1 MKPAR
6 TATAL
11 SLLSELP
18 KNANMGVAP
27 AFVDTSAM
35 PRTRFEN
42 ESAKSRIVRMSA
54 SDVLG
59 MTLDGR
65 YVSSAA
71 CEMLSRPTNEMI
83 ASDTP
88 SNRFEV
94 VGQCAC
100 MLWTSKNGLHAKTKP
115 HTRMSVSLTTSSAAT
130 TSLMRDDCFT
140 PRTLMTVRNAVI
152 ARTQTK
158 YHA

>member
-11 SLLSELP
+11 SRY
-18 KNANMGVAP
+18 ANMGVAP
-27 AFVDTSAM
+27 ALVCTSVM
-35 PRTRFEN
+35 PSTRLEN
-42 ESAKSRIVRMSA
+42 DSAKSRIVKMSA
-54 SDVLG
+54 SEVRG

-71 CEMLSRPTNEMI
+71 CEMLSSPTNEMI

-88 SNRFEV
+88 SKRFEV

-100 MLWTSKNGLHAKTKP
+100 ILCTSKSGLQAKTKP
-115 HTRMSVSLTTSSAAT
+115 QTRMSVSLTTSSAET
-130 TSLMRDDCFT
+130 TSLMRDDCLT
-140 PRTLMTVRNAVI
+140 PRTLMAVKNAVN
-152 ARTQTK
+152 A
-158 YHA
+158 

>member
-11 SLLSELP
+11 SRY
-18 KNANMGVAP
+18 ANMGVAP
-27 AFVDTSAM
+27 ALVCTSVM
-35 PRTRFEN
+35 PSTRLEN
-42 ESAKSRIVRMSA
+42 DSAKSRIVKMSA
-54 SDVLG
+54 SDVRG

-100 MLWTSKNGLHAKTKP
+100 MLCTSKNGLHANTKP
-115 HTRMSVSLTTSSAAT
+115 QTRMSVSLTTSSAAT
-130 TSLMRDDCFT
+130 TSFIRDDCFT
-140 PRTLMTVRNAVI
+140 PRTLIVVRNAVI
-152 ARTQTK
+152 ASTHTK
-158 YHA
+158 YHAWCA